1 MTTGVCRNAGC
12 ANARDAKPI
21 ERYPGPGEYCP
32 ECGDALEPL
41 APAAVAET
49 APAPAPEPA
58 PATPAAPF
66 GGLTAL
72 EALAQFNAGGEHA
85 VELPAGAPRPRT
97 RKRVA
102 LAAASVALAAVA
114 AVALL
119 RPTAAKPPVVSN
131 AVHVCRSSLTER
143 FAADVVHAYADKAG
157 VAPSRFDAAR
167 GGPCDVRFSVTQSA
181 KGGDVVGHDGIVVV
195 VNPANPLT
203 RLTKD
208 DVRLIFSGAITD
220 WAEFGEPP
228 GRIVPIMPPAASDE
242 ARTLARTLFAHGG
255 TAAGVRRLASSADV
269 VRAVVSPGGRGTIA
283 LVAFSAAVPAK
294 VLALAP
300 FPAPSSLSIGDR
312 RYALSVALTVE
323 SASHDG
329 AAAGLAAFARSED
342 AQAIVLRD
350 GFVPKRG
357 I

>member
-1 MTTGVCRNAGC
+1 MTTGICRNAGC
-12 ANARDAKPI
+12 ANAREAKPI

-41 APAAVAET
+41 APAAAAEAT
-49 APAPAPEPA
+49 PA
-58 PATPAAPF
+58 PATAAAPAPAAPF

-72 EALAQFNAGGEHA
+72 EALAQFDAGEA
-85 VELPAGAPRPRT
+85 AAEQPAPAPRPRT

-102 LAAASVALAAVA
+102 LVAASVALAAVA

-119 RPTAAKPPVVSN
+119 RPTAAKAPVVSN

-143 FAADVVHAYADKAG
+143 FAADVVRAYADKAG
-157 VAPSRFDAAR
+157 IAPARFDTAR
-167 GGPCDVRFSVTQSA
+167 GGPCDVRFSAQQVA
-181 KGGDVVGHDGIVVV
+181 KDGDVVGHDGIVVV

-203 RLTKD
+203 RLTED
-208 DVRLIFSGAITD
+208 DVRLVFSGAITD
-220 WAEFGEPP
+220 WAEFGEQP

-242 ARTLARTLFAHGG
+242 ARTLARTLFAQGG
-255 TAAGVRRLASSADV
+255 AAAGVRRLASSADV
-269 VRAVVSPGGRGTIA
+269 VRAVVSPGGRGTIG

-294 VLALAP
+294 VVALAP

>member
-1 MTTGVCRNAGC
+1 MTTGICRNTGC

-32 ECGDALEPL
+32 ECGEALEPL
-41 APAAVAET
+41 ALDAAAET
-49 APAPAPEPA
+49 APEPA

-72 EALAQFNAGGEHA
+72 EALAQFDAGEAA
-85 VELPAGAPRPRT
+85 VELPAAAPRPRT

-157 VAPSRFDAAR
+157 VAPSRFEAAR
-167 GGPCDVRFSVTQSA
+167 GGPCDVRFSATQSA

-203 RLTKD
+203 RLTED

-228 GRIVPIMPPAASDE
+228 GRIVPIMPATASDE

-255 TAAGVRRLASSADV
+255 AAAGVRRLASSADV
-269 VRAVVSPGGRGTIA
+269 VRAVVSPGGRGTIG
-283 LVAFSAAVPAK
+283 LFAFSAAVPAK

>member
-1 MTTGVCRNAGC
+1 MTTGICRNAVC

-32 ECGDALEPL
+32 ECGDALEP
-41 APAAVAET
+41 AAAAET
-49 APAPAPEPA
+49 TPA
-58 PATPAAPF
+58 PATSAAPAAPF

-72 EALAQFNAGGEHA
+72 EALAQFD
-85 VELPAGAPRPRT
+85 AGAAAEQPAPAARPRT

-102 LAAASVALAAVA
+102 LVAASVALAAVA

-119 RPTAAKPPVVSN
+119 RPTAAKAPVVSN

-143 FAADVVHAYADKAG
+143 FAADVVRAYADKAG
-157 VAPSRFDAAR
+157 IAPARFDTGR
-167 GGPCDVRFSVTQSA
+167 GEPCDVRFSAQQVA

-203 RLTKD
+203 RLTED

-242 ARTLARTLFAHGG
+242 ARTLARALFARGG
-255 TAAGVRRLASSADV
+255 AAAAVRRLASSADV
-269 VRAVVSPGGRGTIA
+269 VRAVVSPGGRGTIG

-294 VLALAP
+294 VVALAP

-357 I
+357 M

>member
-1 MTTGVCRNAGC
+1 MTTGICRNAGC

-41 APAAVAET
+41 APAAAAEAT
-49 APAPAPEPA
+49 PAPAPAA
-58 PATPAAPF
+58 APAAPF

-72 EALAQFNAGGEHA
+72 EALAQFD
-85 VELPAGAPRPRT
+85 AGAAAAEQPAPAQRP

-102 LAAASVALAAVA
+102 LVAASVALAAVA

-143 FAADVVHAYADKAG
+143 FAADVVRAYADKAG
-157 VAPSRFDAAR
+157 IAPARFETAR
-167 GGPCDVRFSVTQSA
+167 GGSCDVRFSAQQVA

-203 RLTKD
+203 RLTED
-208 DVRLIFSGAITD
+208 DVRLVFSGAITD

-228 GRIVPIMPPAASDE
+228 GRIVPIMPPTASDE
-242 ARTLARTLFAHGG
+242 ARTLAHTLFAQGG
-255 TAAGVRRLASSADV
+255 AAAGVRRLASSADV
-269 VRAVVSPGGRGTIA
+269 VRAVVSPGGRGTIG

-294 VLALAP
+294 VVALAP
-300 FPAPSSLSIGDR
+300 FPAPSSLSIGDL